1 MNYYKEA
8 LKMHEMYKGKIEIRG
23 KFKPRTKDELAIVY
37 TPGVAEPC
45 KKILEHPE
53 AAYKYTNKGN
63 TVAIVTDGSA
73 VLGLGNIGATAAIPV
88 MEGKALLFKQ
98 FAGIDAIPLCIKTQD
113 PHEIVRLV
121 KNLEPILGGVNLE
134 DIAAP
139 QCFQIEKEL
148 QEALAIPVFHDD
160 QHGTA
165 IVVTAAVLN
174 SLRVVKKELGQV
186 KIVINGAGAAGTAIA
201 RLLMA
206 MKPGNL
212 IVCDKNGILN
222 PQDKSLSDEMRQLA
236 QITNCSAEQGI
247 LNDALIQA
255 DIFIGVS
262 APNVVTTGM
271 ISSME
276 KNAIVFSMA
285 NPEPEILP
293 HLAKEGGAR
302 IVGTGRS
309 DYPNQINN
317 VLAFPGV
324 FKGAL
329 QARAQRITEPMKIAA
344 AHALAAKIPQEEL
357 SEENIIPSV
366 FSPNVAKAVAKA
378 VSEAWGKR

>member
-8 LKMHEMYKGKIEIRG
+8 LRLHEEHKGKIEIKG
-23 KFKPRTKDELAIVY
+23 KFKPVTKDDLAIVY

-45 KKILEHPE
+45 KKIFEHPE
-53 AAYKYTNKGN
+53 DAYKYTNKGN
-63 TVAIVTDGSA
+63 TIAIVTDGSA
-73 VLGLGNIGATAAIPV
+73 VLGLGNIGATAALPV

-98 FAGIDAIPLCIKTQD
+98 FADIDAIPFCIKTQN
-113 PHEIVRLV
+113 PHEIVDLI
-121 KNLEPILGGVNLE
+121 KNMEPFLGGVNLE

-148 QEALAIPVFHDD
+148 QEALDIPVFHDD

-174 SLRVVKKELGQV
+174 SLKVVKKELSQA

-201 RLLMA
+201 KLLLA
-206 MKPGNL
+206 MKPKK
-212 IVCDKNGILN
+212 ITVCDKNGILN
-222 PQDKSLSDEMRQLA
+222 PQDTSLTEDMRQLA
-236 QITNCSAEQGI
+236 QITNRDMEHGA
-247 LNDALIQA
+247 LKDALKQA

-262 APNVVTTGM
+262 VPNLVTTEM
-271 ISSME
+271 ISSMA
-276 KNAIVFSMA
+276 KDAIVFPMA

-329 QARAQRITEPMKIAA
+329 QVRASRITEPMKIAA
-344 AHALAAKIPQEEL
+344 AYALANQIPEEEL

-366 FSPNVAKAVAKA
+366 FSPNVAERVAKA
-378 VSEAWGKR
+378 VSEAWKE